1 MRTITA
7 IGGNLF
13 EVAAREL
20 GSPMQWINIAR
31 ANSISDSIIRGK
43 VRLVIPPFSLVFA
56 NGIGPQ

>member
-13 EVAAREL
+13 EVAAREF
-20 GSPMQWINIAR
+20 GSPLQWINIAR
-31 ANSISDSIIRGK
+31 SNAMSDPMITGQ
-43 VRLVIPPFSLVFA
+43 VRLVIPPFSPIFS